1 MAYLVT
7 RTNIFRCASPG
18 AAVSNTISSYTALR
32 GGGMPRMYVYE
43 DAQGRLGM
51 TLWEDREMYIR
62 NSPIFYAD
70 KIKTPLLIFH
80 CDGDNAVPFAQGLDL
95 FMAMR
100 RLQRPAWL
108 LNYKGDTHAI
118 KTEAA
123 INHWAEH
130 IQQYIDHNLKESPAP
145 RWMTEGISID
155 EQGYELK
162 YELTE

>member
-1 MAYLVT
+1 MCQS
-7 RTNIFRCASPG
+7 RSC
-18 AAVSNTISSYTALR
+18 TISSYTALR
-32 GGGMPRMYVYE
+32 GGGMPRLYVYE
-43 DAQGRLGM
+43 DAQGRLGK

-108 LNYKGDTHAI
+108 LNYKGESHALNS
-118 KTEAA
+118 EAA
-123 INHWAEH
+123 M
-130 IQQYIDHNLKESPAP
+130 IDWGVRMRQFFDHYLKESPAP